1 MLARGGVRAQVDD
14 RAWLQAMLDAEAA
27 LARAEA
33 RAGLIP
39 GEHADAIARAC
50 RASEFDLA
58 EIGREAAA
66 TANPVVPLVRAL
78 SAAVEGAAAGDVHRG
93 ATSQDILDT
102 AAMLVT
108 SRALRPLLE
117 DLSAGSDAAA
127 ELAREHRDTPIAG
140 RTLLQQA
147 LPTTF
152 GMKAAGWTAGLDDAA
167 ARLRSVR
174 DGRLAAELGGGAG
187 TLASLGDDGI
197 AVLALFAEELGL
209 QEPVVPWHTARG
221 RIADLAGALG
231 EAAGAVGK
239 PALDVVLLAQTE
251 VAEVHEGIPGRGGS
265 STLPHKQNPVA
276 AVSAVACATQAPGLV
291 STLLAGMLQEHE
303 RAAGGW
309 QSEWLP
315 LSRLLETVGSAAAWT
330 RDCLEHLEVDGDRMR
345 ANLDVTD
352 GLLLAERIT
361 TALAPHLGRGPS
373 HQLVEQASAETVSSG
388 RRFSDVL
395 AATPEIADHL
405 SPGELAGL
413 IDPTTYLGSVGAF
426 VDRALHT
433 HGTHVH
439 EEDH

>member
-1 MLARGGVRAQVDD
+1 MLARGGVRAEVDD
-14 RAWLQAMLDAEAA
+14 RGWLQAMLDAEAA
-27 LARAEA
+27 LARAQA

-39 GEHADAIARAC
+39 GEHADAVARAC
-50 RASEFDLA
+50 RASEFDPA
-58 EIGREAAA
+58 EIGLEAAE

-78 SAAVEGAAAGDVHRG
+78 SAAVEGAAAGNVHRG

-108 SRALRPLLE
+108 SRALQPLLE
-117 DLSAGSDAAA
+117 DLSAASDAAA
-127 ELAREHRDTPIAG
+127 ELARKHRDTPMAG

-152 GMKAAGWTAGLDDAA
+152 GLKAAGWTTGLDDSA
-167 ARLRSVR
+167 ARLRAVR
-174 DGRLAAELGGGAG
+174 NGRLAVELGGGGG
-187 TLASLGDDGI
+187 TLASLGGDGI

-209 QEPVVPWHTARG
+209 HEPVVPWHTARG

-231 EAAGAVGK
+231 EAAGAAGK

-251 VAEVHEGIPGRGGS
+251 VAEVSEGTPGRGGS
-265 STLPHKQNPVA
+265 STLPHKRNPVA
-276 AVSAVACATQAPGLV
+276 AVTSVACANQAPGLV

-303 RAAGGW
+303 RAAGAW

-315 LSRLLETVGSAAAWT
+315 LSRLLEAVGSAAAWI

-345 ANLDVTD
+345 ANLDLTD

-361 TALAPHLGRGPS
+361 TALAPDLGRGPA
-373 HQLVEQASAETVSSG
+373 HQLVERASAAAISNG
-388 RRFSDVL
+388 RRFSEVL
-395 AATPEIADHL
+395 AGTPEIADHL

-413 IDPTTYLGSVGAF
+413 LDPTTYLGSAGAF
-426 VDRALHT
+426 VDRVLRA
-433 HGTHVH
+433 HGAHADR
-439 EEDH
+439 EDR

>member
-1 MLARGGVRAQVDD
+1 MLARGGVRAEVDD

-27 LARAEA
+27 LARGEA

-50 RASEFDLA
+50 RAAEFDPA
-58 EIGREAAA
+58 EIGRDAAN

-78 SAAVEGAAAGDVHRG
+78 SAAVGGAAAGDVHRG

-117 DLSAGSDAAA
+117 DLSAASDAAA
-127 ELAREHRDTPIAG
+127 ELARTHRDTAMAG

-152 GMKAAGWTAGLDDAA
+152 GMKAAGWMTGLDDAA
-167 ARLRSVR
+167 ARLRAVR
-174 DGRLAAELGGGAG
+174 DGRLATQLGGGAG
-187 TLASLGDDGI
+187 TLASLGDDGVL
-197 AVLALFAEELGL
+197 VLALFAEELGL
-209 QEPVVPWHTARG
+209 REPIVPWHTARG

-231 EAAGAVGK
+231 EAAGAAGK
-239 PALDVVLLAQTE
+239 PALDVALLAQTE
-251 VAEVHEGIPGRGGS
+251 IAEIREGTPGRGGS
-265 STLPHKQNPVA
+265 STLPHKRNPVA
-276 AVSAVACATQAPGLV
+276 AVSAVACAKQAPGLV

-315 LSRLLETVGSAAAWT
+315 LTRLLETVGSAAAWA
-330 RDCLEHLEVDGDRMR
+330 RDCLEHLDVDSERMR
-345 ANLDVTD
+345 ANLDLTD
-352 GLLLAERIT
+352 GLLLAERIS
-361 TALAPHLGRGPS
+361 TALAPDLGRGPAY
-373 HQLVEQASAETVSSG
+373 QLVERVSAEAVSSG

-405 SPGELAGL
+405 PPGELAGL
-413 IDPTTYLGSVGAF
+413 LDPTTYLGSVGAF
-426 VDRALHT
+426 VDRALRA
-433 HGTHVH
+433 HGAQEHGG
-439 EEDH
+439 DP